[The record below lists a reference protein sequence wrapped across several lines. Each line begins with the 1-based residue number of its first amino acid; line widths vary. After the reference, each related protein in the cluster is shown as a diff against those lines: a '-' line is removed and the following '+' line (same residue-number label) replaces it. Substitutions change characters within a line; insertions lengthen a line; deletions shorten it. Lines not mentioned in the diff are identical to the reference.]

1 MLKKKLLDT
10 ILFSF
15 ILGYNFE
22 HYKYKY
28 NYNYNYKISF
38 KSKY

>member
-28 NYNYNYKISF
+28 NFKISF

>member
-22 HYKYKY
+22 HYKY
-28 NYNYNYKISF
+28 NYKISF